1 MKPEFR
7 NSITDS
13 SCHAVSLGWRANAA
27 NQSSP
32 AAFLFCLISSLSCS
46 AQLLCHSS
54 FSYQKRERYVLLSGL
69 MLVHFSF
76 IYARIYILWYLKTS
90 FPSVTNA
97 RQYHFPLSQ
106 ASALHVNRRTE
117 CWQIFVYFSFKSIF
131 FFWNIRV
138 SPYLVQVKSQL
149 SLLPTPFAFVHF
161 IPSRW
166 GCIKANSPTCWNSS
180 II

>member
-131 FFWNIRV
+131 FFLEYQGFSVPRA
-138 SPYLVQVKSQL
+138 SQI
-149 SLLPTPFAFVHF
+149 PTF
-161 IPSRW
+161 
-166 GCIKANSPTCWNSS
+166 TSS
-180 II
+180 NALRLCPLHTFTLRLYQS